1 MESEGCKYKIHDD
14 RIREKKMRIL
24 IVSDTHGRH
33 DKFEKALE
41 KAGKIDLMIHLGDIQ
56 DEEDY
61 MENASGCPVC
71 MVAGN
76 NDYFSDLPYERTEVI
91 GGKKMFLTHGHSYAV
106 HSGLRRL
113 AEEGKRHQAEVVLF
127 GHTHV
132 PCVEEQE
139 VILFVNPGSLTY
151 PRQEGHKPSYA
162 IMGISDSGEIR
173 VNIEYSM

>member
-1 MESEGCKYKIHDD
+1 
-14 RIREKKMRIL
+14 MRIL

-33 DKFEKALE
+33 DKFDKTLE

-61 MENASGCPVC
+61 MEIASGCPVC

-76 NDYFSDLPYERTEVI
+76 NDYFSELPYERTEVI
-91 GGKKMFLTHGHSYAV
+91 EGKKMFLTHGHSYAA

-113 AEEGKRHQAEVVLF
+113 AEEGRKHQAEVVLF

-139 VILFVNPGSLTY
+139 GILFVNPGSLTY
-151 PRQEGHKPSYA
+151 PRQEGHKSSYA
-162 IMGISDSGEIR
+162 IMEISDSGEIH
-173 VNIEYSM
+173 VEIEYLM